1 MSGNVWMFSDEIDDE
16 DLEFMSH
23 DYVTYNMACEY
34 YRLGIKPVVRMA
46 HEAGAVYKIGKA
58 HKFQFYGMFCIRI
71 IVFILILHI
80 RHLNGV
86 VNHQHKQRFIV
97 LLLVLRNLIEMKK
110 DCFQQKRR
118 ARLYPVVETAL
129 NISFPLASFIRF
141 PSSSKTYSRFCLF
154 PQLPSSAIGRIGAST

>member
-46 HEAGAVYKIGKA
+46 HEAGAVYKIG
-58 HKFQFYGMFCIRI
+58 KFQFYGMFCIRI

-118 ARLYPVVETAL
+118 ARFWYFDCDCFCNCFLSVSVFITENFIPIFFRWFQANYTV
-129 NISFPLASFIRF
+129 SF
-141 PSSSKTYSRFCLF
+141 
-154 PQLPSSAIGRIGAST
+154 